1 MKGKVKFAF
10 FLLIIF
16 CLESI
21 LNGHLLRS
29 FRHMFSVSNLCCSR
43 GEKRLF
49 SGVSFSL
56 QHGEYLH
63 LEGDNGVGKTS
74 LLRIACGLSPLEQGE
89 ICWQGKSISENRD
102 EFRSNLAY
110 LGHQL
115 ALKEDLTPLE
125 NLLSHAAVAG
135 RQLPLPE
142 AKDALAQ
149 LGLRGR
155 EHLPVRVLSQG
166 QKRRT
171 ALARLVVST
180 AKLWI
185 LDEPF
190 VALDP
195 AAQNALSEVINAHLT
210 RQGMVLLTSHQ
221 AVSHAGQGRSY
232 RLRS

>member
-1 MKGKVKFAF
+1 M
-10 FLLIIF
+10 
-16 CLESI
+16 
-21 LNGHLLRS
+21 
-29 FRHMFSVSNLCCSR
+29 
-43 GEKRLF
+43 
-49 SGVSFSL
+49 
-56 QHGEYLH
+56 
-63 LEGDNGVGKTS
+63 
-74 LLRIACGLSPLEQGE
+74 
-89 ICWQGKSISENRD
+89 
-102 EFRSNLAY
+102 AY

-135 RQLPLPE
+135 RQLSVPQ
-142 AKDALAQ
+142 AKDALGQ

-195 AAQNALSEVINAHLT
+195 AAQHALSEVINGHLAN
-210 RQGMVLLTSHQ
+210 QGMVLLTSHQ
-221 AVSHAGQGRSY
+221 AVSLAGQSRSY
-232 RLRS
+232 RLTA

>member
-1 MKGKVKFAF
+1 
-10 FLLIIF
+10 
-16 CLESI
+16 
-21 LNGHLLRS
+21 
-29 FRHMFSVSNLCCSR
+29 MFSVTHLSCSR

-49 SGVSFSL
+49 SGVTFSL
-56 QHGEYLH
+56 QPGQWLH

-74 LLRIACGLSPLEQGE
+74 LLRLVCGLSALEEGE
-89 ICWQGKSISENRD
+89 ICWHQQSVIQNPQ
-102 EFRSNLAY
+102 EFRANLAY

-125 NLLSHAAVAG
+125 NLRADAAVAG
-135 RQLPLPE
+135 RPLSVTE
-142 AKDALAQ
+142 ALKALAQ

-171 ALARLVVST
+171 ALARLWVST

-190 VALDP
+190 VALDTT
-195 AAQNALSEVINAHLT
+195 AQNALSAVINAHLAN
-210 RQGMVLLTSHQ
+210 QGMVLLTSHQ
-221 AVSHAGQGRSY
+221 AVTLGGQGFTY
-232 RLRS
+232 RLSA

>member
-1 MKGKVKFAF
+1 
-10 FLLIIF
+10 
-16 CLESI
+16 
-21 LNGHLLRS
+21 
-29 FRHMFSVSNLCCSR
+29 MFSVSNLCCSR

-195 AAQNALSEVINAHLT
+195 AAQNALSDVINAHLT

-221 AVSHAGQGRSY
+221 AVSLAGQGRSY

>member
-1 MKGKVKFAF
+1 
-10 FLLIIF
+10 
-16 CLESI
+16 
-21 LNGHLLRS
+21 
-29 FRHMFSVSNLCCSR
+29 MFSVSNLCCSR

-74 LLRIACGLSPLEQGE
+74 LLRLACGLSPLEEGE
-89 ICWQGKSISENRD
+89 IFWQGQPVSKNSD
-102 EFRSNLAY
+102 EFKANLAY

-115 ALKEDLTPLE
+115 ALKEDLTPVE

-135 RQLPLPE
+135 RNLSLIQ
-142 AKDALAQ
+142 AKTALAQ

-166 QKRRT
+166 QKRRA

-190 VALDP
+190 VA
-195 AAQNALSEVINAHLT
+195 
-210 RQGMVLLTSHQ
+210 
-221 AVSHAGQGRSY
+221 
-232 RLRS
+232 